1 LAETVETMITRQAA
15 TLLTLL
21 SLWSP
26 ALAAD
31 LIGQASIVDG
41 DTPEI
46 HGTRI
51 HLWGIDAPECNSY
64 GDIRHS

>member
-1 LAETVETMITRQAA
+1 
-15 TLLTLL
+15 LTLL

>member
-41 DTPEI
+41 DTPEK
-46 HGTRI
+46 TRI

>member
-1 LAETVETMITRQAA
+1 
-15 TLLTLL
+15 LTLL

-41 DTPEI
+41 DTPEK
-46 HGTRI
+46 TRI